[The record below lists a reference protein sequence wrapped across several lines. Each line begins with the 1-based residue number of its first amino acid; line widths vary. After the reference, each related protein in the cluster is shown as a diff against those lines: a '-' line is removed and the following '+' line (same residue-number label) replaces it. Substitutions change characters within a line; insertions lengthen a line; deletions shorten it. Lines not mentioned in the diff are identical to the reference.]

1 MNDTNDMLLKLSQL
15 EKRKLVLQ
23 EQIRRFDDIIKE
35 YQQTKEDIEFLKI
48 MIMYKENKDK
58 R

>member
-1 MNDTNDMLLKLSQL
+1 MKDTNDMLLKLQQL

-23 EQIRRFDDIIKE
+23 DKIRRFDDIIKE
-35 YQQTKEDIEFLKI
+35 YQQVKEDIEFLKI
-48 MIMYKENKDK
+48 MIMYKSNKEN